1 MHFLRDI
8 DYQGLVLLLQVP
20 GKNFHSHPSHLPY
33 MYTDNKCSVSNP
45 FFRHIHL
52 LISPQDGVSVC
63 LFSFKSIWKNWLLFH
78 YWLN

>member
-45 FFRHIHL
+45 FFEAHSFTHLPPGWSFCVSLFFQIHMEKLVTFSL
-52 LISPQDGVSVC
+52 LA
-63 LFSFKSIWKNWLLFH
+63 
-78 YWLN
+78 